1 MSTPDRSSQKPGA
14 PADPV
19 VAPGVLRTD
28 IDPNAHAVMIDF
40 DPRVISDDGVRKVA
54 ERLAPLGHQQ
64 YCKTLLHL
72 AGRASGA
79 AEDRIER
86 KAQEIPG
93 IRRARATFLGGVMT
107 VTFDDARLTEA
118 QVIDRVRSTGAPVT
132 SLPDSGAAT
141 PQDGLRYW
149 FTGERLE
156 AVFTVLTLVF
166 MVAGWATS
174 KIGGFWSVGFYA
186 AAYLTGGYFGVRA
199 GLQSLRQWTIDVDLL
214 MVLAAIGAAIVN
226 APFEGAMLLF
236 LFSLSNV
243 LQAYAIDRT
252 RKAIQSLM
260 KLRPEK
266 ALVRRGEGT
275 MTLPVGELVVGDV
288 LVVRPGESIA
298 LDSVIIEGSSAVDQA
313 SLTGESIPVSRTV
326 GDPVFA
332 GTINQTGGLE
342 VRVTRL
348 AKDSTIEKLV
358 RMVEE
363 AQTEK
368 ADTQRFLDRAEQFYA
383 VGVLLFTLGLILVPI
398 LFLDETFRI
407 AFYRAMTVM
416 VVASPCA
423 LIISTPASILSA
435 IGGAARRG
443 VLFKGG
449 VHLER
454 AATIKVVAFDKT
466 GTLTE
471 GKPRVTDVIV
481 GERVVAFVGQVRSP
495 GGVGNAPDGKIVGHV
510 PSRGAGGNVPDGR
523 AVGHVPSRGVG
534 GDTPYGGIR
543 PTGVDGE
550 ALSLLGLVG
559 AVELKSEH
567 PLAQAIV
574 SECRTRGVA
583 VVDCAGFQSV
593 SGKGASALVDGR
605 RIAVG
610 NARYFTAL
618 KLSLPEAFA
627 RQVATLQDEG
637 KTVVIVGELDEA
649 HDSARF
655 LGAVAIA
662 DVLRA
667 DAPEVIRQLK
677 ADGITRVVML
687 TGDNTRVA
695 QAIGR
700 LAGVDEV
707 HADLLP
713 EDKVRVIKELRNIG
727 PVAMVGDGVNDAPA
741 LATAT
746 VGVAMGA
753 AGTDVAMETADVVLM
768 SDNLKNIVF
777 ALSLSRRARTII
789 YQNLAFSLLVI
800 GVLIVSALGFRL
812 PLPVGVIAHEGSTVL
827 VCLNGLRML
836 VYKGR

>member
-1 MSTPDRSSQKPGA
+1 MRKLNSAATNDHSKSE
-14 PADPV
+14 DNLLPV
-19 VAPGVLRTD
+19 PLRDEPGVLRTE
-28 IDPNAHAVMIDF
+28 IDTANHEVMIDF
-40 DPRVISDDGVRKVA
+40 DPRVISDEGVRQVA
-54 ERLAPLGHQQ
+54 EKLAPIGHQQ
-64 YCKTLLHL
+64 YCRTILRLG
-72 AGRASGA
+72 GRASGA
-79 AEDRIER
+79 AEQKLEK
-86 KAQEIPG
+86 KAQKING

-107 VTFDDARLTEA
+107 VTFDDARLSEE
-118 QVIDRVRSTGAPVT
+118 QVIERVRETGAPVQPYSVEAEHKPET
-132 SLPDSGAAT
+132 VREWLEHWATGA
-141 PQDGLRYW
+141 
-149 FTGERLE
+149 RLE
-156 AVFTVLTLVF
+156 AVFTVLTLAF
-166 MVAGWATS
+166 MITGWATA
-174 KIGGFWSVGFYA
+174 KLGVAWHDVFYLG
-186 AAYLTGGYFGVRA
+186 AYLTGGYFGVRA

-214 MVLAAIGAAIVN
+214 MVLAALGAAVVN

-252 RKAIQSLM
+252 RKAIKSLM

-266 ALVRRGEGT
+266 ALARRDGAT
-275 MTLPVGELVVGDV
+275 VLLPVGELVVGDV

-298 LDSVIIEGSSAVDQA
+298 LDSVIIEGASAIDQS
-313 SLTGESIPVSRTV
+313 SLTGESMPVSKKV

-342 VRVTRL
+342 VRVTKL

-383 VGVLLFTLGLILVPI
+383 AGVILFTIGLIVVPI
-398 LFLDETFRI
+398 LFLKEPFQA

-454 AATIKVVAFDKT
+454 AATVKVVAFDKT

-471 GKPRVTDVIV
+471 GKPRVTDMIV
-481 GERVVAFVGQVRSP
+481 DGRVVNFRSNP
-495 GGVGNAPDGKIVGHV
+495 DAP
-510 PSRGAGGNVPDGR
+510 
-523 AVGHVPSRGVG
+523 
-534 GDTPYGGIR
+534 
-543 PTGVDGE
+543 
-550 ALSLLGLVG
+550 ALALLQLAA
-559 AVELKSEH
+559 AVEAKSEH

-574 SECRTRGVA
+574 TESKQRGLAQVECA
-583 VVDCAGFQSV
+583 AFQSS
-593 SGKGASALVDGR
+593 SGKGASGLVNGR

-610 NARYFTAL
+610 NARYFAARNI
-618 KLSLPEAFA
+618 SVADGFA
-627 RQVATLQDEG
+627 RQIATLQDDG
-637 KTVVIVGELDEA
+637 KTSVIVGDIDEGTS
-649 HDSARF
+649 SAQL
-655 LGAVAIA
+655 LGAIAIA

-667 DAPEVIRQLK
+667 DAVSVVHQLK
-677 ADGITRVVML
+677 TNGIERVVML

-695 QAIGR
+695 QAIAKQ
-700 LAGVDEV
+700 AGVDEF

-713 EDKVRVIKELRNIG
+713 EDKVRVIKELKEIG

-746 VGVAMGA
+746 VGIAMGA

-768 SDNLKNIVF
+768 SDNLQNIVF
-777 ALSLSRRARTII
+777 ALALSRNARRVI
-789 YQNLAFSLLVI
+789 YQNLTFALAVI
-800 GVLIVSALGFRL
+800 IVLIISALGFSLLL
-812 PLPVGVIAHEGSTVL
+812 PIGVVAHEGSTVL

-836 VYKGR
+836 SFRTPRVYNRNGAS

>member
-1 MSTPDRSSQKPGA
+1 MPLAPPG
-14 PADPV
+14 D
-19 VAPGVLRTD
+19 PGVLHAD
-28 IDPNAHAVMIDF
+28 LDPLNHAVMIDF

-54 ERLAPLGHQQ
+54 AKLASIGHQQ
-64 YCKTLLHL
+64 YCKAILHL
-72 AGRASGA
+72 GGRASGA
-79 AEDRIER
+79 AEQRLER
-86 KAQEIPG
+86 KAQKIEG

-107 VTFDDARLTEA
+107 VTFDDTHLSEA
-118 QVIDRVRSTGAPVT
+118 DVIERVRKTGAPVKPYAVEVERT
-132 SLPDSGAAT
+132 PVGAREWLMHWT
-141 PQDGLRYW
+141 
-149 FTGERLE
+149 TGDRLE
-156 AVFTVLTLVF
+156 AVCMGLTFVF
-166 MVAGWATS
+166 MIAGWAAARL
-174 KIGGFWSVGFYA
+174 GVAWHDLFYVG
-186 AAYLTGGYFGVRA
+186 AYLAGGYFGVRA

-214 MVLAAIGAAIVN
+214 MVLAALGAAVVN

-243 LQAYAIDRT
+243 LQAFAIDRT
-252 RKAIQSLM
+252 RKAIKSLM

-266 ALVRRGEGT
+266 ALARRGDT
-275 MTLPVGELVVGDV
+275 TVLLPVEQLVVGDV

-298 LDSVIIEGSSAVDQA
+298 LDSVIIEGSSAIDQA
-313 SLTGESIPVSRTV
+313 SLTGESMPVSKKV

-342 VRVTRL
+342 VRVTKL

-368 ADTQRFLDRAEQFYA
+368 AETQRFLDRAEQVYA
-383 VGVLLFTLGLILVPI
+383 VGVILFTLALIFVPI
-398 LFLDETFRI
+398 FILHQPFHS

-454 AATIKVVAFDKT
+454 AATVKVVTFDKT

-481 GERVVAFVGQVRSP
+481 EGRVVDFRGK
-495 GGVGNAPDGKIVGHV
+495 PD
-510 PSRGAGGNVPDGR
+510 A
-523 AVGHVPSRGVG
+523 A
-534 GDTPYGGIR
+534 
-543 PTGVDGE
+543 
-550 ALSLLGLVG
+550 ALALLGLAG
-559 AVELKSEH
+559 SVEAKSEH
-567 PLAQAIV
+567 PLARAIV
-574 SECRTRGVA
+574 VESERLE
-583 VVDCAGFQSV
+583 VDLAECAAFQSV
-593 SGKGASALVDGR
+593 SGKGASGLVQGR

-610 NARYFTAL
+610 NARYFQAQNASIPES
-618 KLSLPEAFA
+618 LSAQLA
-627 RQVATLQDEG
+627 VLQDEG
-637 KTVVIVGELDEA
+637 KTCVIVGELDEKDGA
-649 HDSARF
+649 AQL

-662 DVLRA
+662 DVLRE
-667 DAPEVIRQLK
+667 DAASVIRQLK
-677 ADGITRVVML
+677 ADGMERIVML
-687 TGDNTRVA
+687 TGDNVRVA
-695 QAIGR
+695 QAIAKQ
-700 LAGVDEV
+700 AGVDEF

-713 EDKVRVIKELRNIG
+713 EDKVRVIKELRSIG

-746 VGVAMGA
+746 VGIAMGA

-768 SDNLKNIVF
+768 SDNLQNIVF
-777 ALSLSRRARTII
+777 ALALSRRARRVI
-789 YQNLAFSLLVI
+789 YQNLSFAMAVI
-800 GVLIVSALGFRL
+800 VVLIISALGFKLAL
-812 PLPVGVIAHEGSTVL
+812 PIGVVGHEGSTVL

-836 VYKGR
+836 AFRTPTGKNTGR

>member
-1 MSTPDRSSQKPGA
+1 MAAMTEHRNSDDNLLPIPLRDE
-14 PADPV
+14 
-19 VAPGVLRTD
+19 PGVVRSK
-28 IDPNAHAVMIDF
+28 IDSANHAVMIDF
-40 DPRVISDDGVRKVA
+40 DPRVISEDGIRQVA
-54 ERLAPLGHQQ
+54 ERLAPLGHQE
-64 YCKTLLHL
+64 YCRTILRLG
-72 AGRASGA
+72 GRASGA
-79 AEDRIER
+79 AEQKLEK
-86 KAQEIPG
+86 KAQKING

-107 VTFDDARLTEA
+107 VTFDDARLSEA
-118 QVIDRVRSTGAPVT
+118 QVVERIRETGAPVKPYGVEPEDKPET
-132 SLPDSGAAT
+132 
-141 PQDGLRYW
+141 LREWLAYW
-149 FTGERLE
+149 TTGERLE
-156 AVFTVLTLVF
+156 VAFTILTFFF
-166 MVAGWATS
+166 MIAGWTS
-174 KIGGFWSVGFYA
+174 AKLGVVWHDVFYLG
-186 AAYLTGGYFGVRA
+186 AYLTGGYFGVRA

-214 MVLAAIGAAIVN
+214 MVLAALGAAVVD

-252 RKAIQSLM
+252 RKAIKSLM

-266 ALVRRGEGT
+266 ALARRNGGT
-275 MTLPVGELVVGDV
+275 VLLPVAELVVGDV

-298 LDSVIIEGSSAVDQA
+298 LDSIIIEGASAIDQS
-313 SLTGESIPVSRTV
+313 SLTGESMPVSKRV
-326 GDPVFA
+326 GDSVFA

-342 VRVTRL
+342 VRVTKL

-383 VGVLLFTLGLILVPI
+383 AGVILFTIGLIVVPI
-398 LFLDETFRI
+398 LFLKEPFQA

-454 AATIKVVAFDKT
+454 AATVKVVAFDKT

-481 GERVVAFVGQVRSP
+481 DGRVVNFSSNLDA
-495 GGVGNAPDGKIVGHV
+495 
-510 PSRGAGGNVPDGR
+510 
-523 AVGHVPSRGVG
+523 
-534 GDTPYGGIR
+534 T
-543 PTGVDGE
+543 
-550 ALSLLGLVG
+550 ALDLLQLAA
-559 AVELKSEH
+559 AVEAKSEH

-574 SECRTRGVA
+574 TESKQRGLALAECA
-583 VVDCAGFQSV
+583 AFQST
-593 SGKGASALVDGR
+593 SGKGASGLVNGR

-610 NARYFTAL
+610 NARYFAAQNIAIPDGFAL
-618 KLSLPEAFA
+618 QMA
-627 RQVATLQDEG
+627 VLQHEG
-637 KTVVIVGELDEA
+637 KTSVIVGDIDE
-649 HDSARF
+649 SAGRTRL
-655 LGAVAIA
+655 LGAIAIA

-667 DAPEVIRQLK
+667 DAASVVQQLK
-677 ADGITRVVML
+677 TNGIERVVML

-695 QAIGR
+695 QAIAKQ
-700 LAGVDEV
+700 AGVDEF

-713 EDKVRVIKELRNIG
+713 EDKVRVIKELKAIG

-746 VGVAMGA
+746 VGIAMGA

-768 SDNLKNIVF
+768 SDNLQNIVF
-777 ALSLSRRARTII
+777 TLSLSRRARRVI
-789 YQNLAFSLLVI
+789 YQNLTFALAVI
-800 GVLIVSALGFRL
+800 IVLIISALGFSLML
-812 PLPVGVIAHEGSTVL
+812 PIGVVAHEGSTVI

-836 VYKGR
+836 SVRI

>member
-1 MSTPDRSSQKPGA
+1 MKDQSKFDGNPLLA
-14 PADPV
+14 PLPNQ
-19 VAPGVLRTD
+19 PGVLRTD
-28 IDPNAHAVMIDF
+28 IDTANHALTIDF
-40 DPRVISDDGVRKVA
+40 DPRLISNEGVRRVA
-54 ERLAPLGHQQ
+54 ERLAPIGHQQ
-64 YCKTLLHL
+64 YCKTILHL
-72 AGRASGA
+72 GGRASGA
-79 AEDRIER
+79 AEQRLEK
-86 KAQEIPG
+86 KAQQIDG

-107 VTFDDARLTEA
+107 VTFDDARLSEA
-118 QVIDRVRSTGAPVT
+118 QVIERVRETGAPVKPYGIEAEYKPGT
-132 SLPDSGAAT
+132 VREWLMHWT
-141 PQDGLRYW
+141 
-149 FTGERLE
+149 TGDRLE
-156 AVFTVLTLVF
+156 AVFTVLTFVF
-166 MVAGWATS
+166 MITGWTS
-174 KIGGFWSVGFYA
+174 AKLGVPWHDVFYVG
-186 AAYLTGGYFGVRA
+186 AYLTGGYFGVRA

-214 MVLAAIGAAIVN
+214 MVLAALGAAVVN

-252 RKAIQSLM
+252 RKAIKSLM

-266 ALVRRGEGT
+266 ALARRDGGT
-275 MTLPVGELVVGDV
+275 VVLSLGELVVGDV

-298 LDSVIIEGSSAVDQA
+298 LDGIIIEGTSTIDQA
-313 SLTGESIPVSRTV
+313 SLTGESMPVSKKV

-342 VRVTRL
+342 VRVTKL

-383 VGVLLFTLGLILVPI
+383 VGVIFLTIALIVVPI
-398 LFLDETFRI
+398 LFLKEPFQA

-435 IGGAARRG
+435 IGGAARHG

-454 AATIKVVAFDKT
+454 AATVKVVALDKT

-471 GKPRVTDVIV
+471 GKPGVTDVIV
-481 GERVVAFVGQVRSP
+481 
-495 GGVGNAPDGKIVGHV
+495 
-510 PSRGAGGNVPDGR
+510 DGR
-523 AVGHVPSRGVG
+523 LVNFRGG
-534 GDTPYGGIR
+534 SDAA
-543 PTGVDGE
+543 
-550 ALSLLGLVG
+550 ALTLLQLAA
-559 AVELKSEH
+559 AVEAKSEH

-574 SECRTRGVA
+574 KESKQRGLALEECA
-583 VVDCAGFQSV
+583 AFQST
-593 SGKGASALVDGR
+593 SGKGASGLVNGR

-610 NARYFTAL
+610 NMRYFATQ
-618 KLSLPEAFA
+618 KISSPEGFA
-627 RQVATLQDEG
+627 RQIATLQDEG
-637 KTVVIVGELDEA
+637 KTSVIVAEIDENTGT
-649 HDSARF
+649 ARL
-655 LGAVAIA
+655 LGAIAIA

-667 DAPEVIRQLK
+667 DAVSVIQQLK
-677 ADGITRVVML
+677 TYGIERVVML
-687 TGDNTRVA
+687 TGDNARVA
-695 QAIGR
+695 QAIAKQ
-700 LAGVDEV
+700 AGVDEF

-713 EDKVRVIKELRNIG
+713 EDKVRVIKELKGIG

-768 SDNLKNIVF
+768 SDNLQNIVF
-777 ALSLSRRARTII
+777 AFALSRHARRVIF
-789 YQNLAFSLLVI
+789 QNLAFALAVIIVLV
-800 GVLIVSALGFRL
+800 VSALGFSLVL
-812 PLPVGVIAHEGSTVL
+812 PIGVIAHEGSTVL
-827 VCLNGLRML
+827 VCLNGLRL
-836 VYKGR
+836 LTFRTPKV

>member
-1 MSTPDRSSQKPGA
+1 MKDQSKFDGNPLPVPLPDQ
-14 PADPV
+14 
-19 VAPGVLRTD
+19 PGVLRTD
-28 IDPNAHAVMIDF
+28 IDTANHALMIDF
-40 DPRVISDDGVRKVA
+40 DPRLISDEGVRKVA
-54 ERLAPLGHQQ
+54 EKLAPIGHQQ
-64 YCKTLLHL
+64 YCKTILHL
-72 AGRASGA
+72 GGRASGA
-79 AEDRIER
+79 AEQKLEK
-86 KAQEIPG
+86 KAQRIDG

-107 VTFDDARLTEA
+107 VTFDDARLSEA
-118 QVIDRVRSTGAPVT
+118 QVIERVRETGAPVKPY
-132 SLPDSGAAT
+132 SVEAEYKPAT
-141 PQDGLRYW
+141 LREW
-149 FTGERLE
+149 LIHWTTGNRLE
-156 AVFTVLTLVF
+156 AVFTVLTFVF
-166 MVAGWATS
+166 MITGWANA
-174 KIGGFWSVGFYA
+174 KLGIAWHDVFYVG
-186 AAYLTGGYFGVRA
+186 AYLTGGYFGVRA

-214 MVLAAIGAAIVN
+214 MVLAALGAAVVD

-252 RKAIQSLM
+252 RKAIKSLM

-266 ALVRRGEGT
+266 ALARRDGGT
-275 MTLPVGELVVGDV
+275 VLLPLGQLVVGDV

-298 LDSVIIEGSSAVDQA
+298 LDGIIIEGTSTIDQA
-313 SLTGESIPVSRTV
+313 SLTGESMPVSKNV

-342 VRVTRL
+342 VRVTKL

-383 VGVLLFTLGLILVPI
+383 VGVILLTIALIVVPV
-398 LFLDETFRI
+398 LLLEEPFQA

-435 IGGAARRG
+435 IGGAARHG

-454 AATIKVVAFDKT
+454 AATVKVVALDKT

-471 GKPRVTDVIV
+471 GKPRVTDMIV
-481 GERVVAFVGQVRSP
+481 NGRLVSFRSEPDAAALALLQLVA
-495 GGVGNAPDGKIVGHV
+495 
-510 PSRGAGGNVPDGR
+510 
-523 AVGHVPSRGVG
+523 
-534 GDTPYGGIR
+534 
-543 PTGVDGE
+543 
-550 ALSLLGLVG
+550 
-559 AVELKSEH
+559 AVEVKSEH

-574 SECRTRGVA
+574 TESQQRGLALEECA
-583 VVDCAGFQSV
+583 AFQST
-593 SGKGASALVDGR
+593 SGKGASGLVNGR

-610 NARYFTAL
+610 NTRYFAE
-618 KLSLPEAFA
+618 KKIFSPEGFA
-627 RQVATLQDEG
+627 RQIATLQDEG
-637 KTVVIVGELDEA
+637 KTSVIVGEIDEST
-649 HDSARF
+649 DSARL
-655 LGAVAIA
+655 LGAIAIA

-667 DAPEVIRQLK
+667 DAVSVVQQLK
-677 ADGITRVVML
+677 TYGIERVVML
-687 TGDNTRVA
+687 TGDNARVA
-695 QAIGR
+695 QAIAKQ
-700 LAGVDEV
+700 AGVDEF

-713 EDKVRVIKELRNIG
+713 EDKVRVIKELKAIG

-768 SDNLKNIVF
+768 SDNLQNIVF
-777 ALSLSRRARTII
+777 ALSLSRHARRVI
-789 YQNLAFSLLVI
+789 YQNLAFSLAVIIVLV
-800 GVLIVSALGFRL
+800 VSALGFSLVL
-812 PLPVGVIAHEGSTVL
+812 PIGVIAHEGSTVL

-836 VYKGR
+836 TFRTPKV